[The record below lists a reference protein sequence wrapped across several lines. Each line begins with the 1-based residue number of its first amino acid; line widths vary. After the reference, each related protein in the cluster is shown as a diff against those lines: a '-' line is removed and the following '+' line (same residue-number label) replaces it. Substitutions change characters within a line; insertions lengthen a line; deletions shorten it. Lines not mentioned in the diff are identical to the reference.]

1 MHRAGSESEGRARV
15 ASVDDIVVLS
25 GLATDLHLALSS
37 ERGGSVHL
45 ALHGRTEPLGES
57 FASDASD
64 PEVLVVSGTVA
75 GIVLGYAVCRLTLT
89 RERSLIAVVEEIYT
103 DPDARRVGVG
113 EAMLGLITEWAS
125 ERGAIGID
133 AIALPGMRDTKNFF
147 ERFGLTARS
156 ITVHK
161 KLT

>member
-1 MHRAGSESEGRARV
+1 M
-15 ASVDDIVVLS
+15 
-25 GLATDLHLALSS
+25 
-37 ERGGSVHL
+37 
-45 ALHGRTEPLGES
+45 
-57 FASDASD
+57 
-64 PEVLVVSGTVA
+64 VSGTVA

-113 EAMLGLITEWAS
+113 EAMLDLITEWAS
-125 ERGAIGID
+125 ERGATGID